1 MMISFKDLGRT
12 LRTLLID
19 DHPTFLEG
27 MTHVLSSLDD
37 SIEFLEHTS
46 CEDALKIEQPGDIDL
61 ILLDVH
67 MPDGLDGLDGLRA
80 IKERFPSAIVVML
93 SSENNPELILDLL
106 DNGAAGFIHKGLKRD
121 ELIEELRK
129 PLIGKTAMPDH
140 ALDYLLAFAKSRRES
155 PPTENTEIDAAAVER
170 LSKRQRQVLMKV
182 VQGKGNKIVA
192 HEMNI
197 SEGTVKAHLSEV
209 FRALGVHNRTEAV
222 FVAAKLGLT
231 SRETGEE

>member
-1 MMISFKDLGRT
+1 
-12 LRTLLID
+12 
-19 DHPTFLEG
+19 
-27 MTHVLSSLDD
+27 
-37 SIEFLEHTS
+37 
-46 CEDALKIEQPGDIDL
+46 
-61 ILLDVH
+61 
-67 MPDGLDGLDGLRA
+67 
-80 IKERFPSAIVVML
+80 
-93 SSENNPELILDLL
+93 
-106 DNGAAGFIHKGLKRD
+106 
-121 ELIEELRK
+121 
-129 PLIGKTAMPDH
+129 MPDH
-140 ALDYLLAFAKSRRES
+140 ALDYLLAFAKSRRKS
-155 PPTENTEIDAAAVER
+155 PPTEHTEIDRAAVER